1 MRTIVFIDRLVK
13 TLTLVLLIIPKP
25 ALCDTNTLD
34 VFGWRNTS
42 LREISIELDPQDEN
56 GCFSMGELD
65 IVFRTDNNGPPNVG
79 VVLTDP
85 RGRRIGFDPL
95 TNRAWQDLPVAQG
108 DVDCDDPNG
117 TGTCRG
123 SIQICGPLTGTYTL
137 ELVAQKTTAYSVSI
151 SARSKGLIDG
161 NSLLPSRSEAD
172 LNNVAIRVGS
182 RDVVLLNYSRD
193 PQEKVSAQLQHPLQ
207 ARGSDTRSH
216 GHSDLEARE
225 K

>member
-1 MRTIVFIDRLVK
+1 MLNNRIVK
-13 TLTLVLLIIPKP
+13 MLTLLLVIIPKP
-25 ALCDTNTLD
+25 ALCDTNMLD

-95 TNRAWQDLPVAQG
+95 TKHAWQDLPVAQG
-108 DVDCDDPNG
+108 EMNCDDPDG
-117 TGTCRG
+117 AGTCRR

-137 ELVAQKTTAYSVSI
+137 ELIAQETTAYSVSI
-151 SARSKGLIDG
+151 CARS
-161 NSLLPSRSEAD
+161 R
-172 LNNVAIRVGS
+172 R
-182 RDVVLLNYSRD
+182 Y
-193 PQEKVSAQLQHPLQ
+193 
-207 ARGSDTRSH
+207 
-216 GHSDLEARE
+216 
-225 K
+225 

>member
-1 MRTIVFIDRLVK
+1 
-13 TLTLVLLIIPKP
+13 
-25 ALCDTNTLD
+25 
-34 VFGWRNTS
+34 
-42 LREISIELDPQDEN
+42 
-56 GCFSMGELD
+56 
-65 IVFRTDNNGPPNVG
+65 
-79 VVLTDP
+79 LTDP

-95 TNRAWQDLPVAQG
+95 TNHAWQDLPVAQG

>member
-1 MRTIVFIDRLVK
+1 M
-13 TLTLVLLIIPKP
+13 
-25 ALCDTNTLD
+25 LD

-95 TNRAWQDLPVAQG
+95 TKHAWQDLPVAQG
-108 DVDCDDPNG
+108 EMNCDDPDG
-117 TGTCRG
+117 AGTCRG

-137 ELVAQKTTAYSVSI
+137 ELIAPETTAYSVSI
-151 SARSKGLIDG
+151 CARSKGLIDG
-161 NSLLPSRSEAD
+161 NSLQSSRSEAD
-172 LNNVAIRVGS
+172 LNNVIIRARS

-193 PQEKVSAQLQHPLQ
+193 LQDKVTAQLQHSLH
-207 ARGSDTRSH
+207 ALKSDTRSH
-216 GHSDLEARE
+216 GHPDLGAR
-225 K
+225 KK